1 MVVHCMIIIYLKT
14 TNLLLVHMISLNS
27 IANVDEKYYLQ
38 IFSEEF
44 EYVAK
49 KKKRLNF
56 INEEL
61 NLDESDDDH
70 DDDDDDEEN
79 NKN

>member
-1 MVVHCMIIIYLKT
+1 MQMKNTICKYFQK
-14 TNLLLVHMISLNS
+14 NLNM
-27 IANVDEKYYLQ
+27 Q
-38 IFSEEF
+38 Q
-44 EYVAK
+44 
-49 KKKRLNF
+49 KRKRVNF

-79 NKN
+79 NKNQDCVLIAF